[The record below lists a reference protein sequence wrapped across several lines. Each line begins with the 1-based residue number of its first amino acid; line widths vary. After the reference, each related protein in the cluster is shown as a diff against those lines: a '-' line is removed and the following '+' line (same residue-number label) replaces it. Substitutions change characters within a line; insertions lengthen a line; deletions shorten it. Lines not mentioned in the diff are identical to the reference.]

1 MPSPQTPPISNK
13 PKPQTP
19 DPQFFPQ
26 SKATRFLPEIYKA
39 WAFETRRD
47 FHGKKKIFRAVGV
60 LNQHLNNL
68 QELSTQGVGND
79 ILQNIF

>member
-1 MPSPQTPPISNK
+1 MEK
-13 PKPQTP
+13 
-19 DPQFFPQ
+19 
-26 SKATRFLPEIYKA
+26 
-39 WAFETRRD
+39 
-47 FHGKKKIFRAVGV
+47 KKKIFRAVGA